1 VLSSAGAAV
10 DHAAVTPDK
19 RGGVGASAAK
29 TPVKLHKVH
38 SLEEFVE
45 SVVSTALGCQM
56 TEMSASNV
64 ACLIY
69 VG

>member
-19 RGGVGASAAK
+19 RGGVGVSAAK

-45 SVVSTALGCQM
+45 SVVSK
-56 TEMSASNV
+56 
-64 ACLIY
+64 
-69 VG
+69 